1 MTTIHRATSSNLMQ
15 LSNRLDDD
23 LADDLTPAT
32 LFVYWILI
40 DAGPLTTAELENKTT
55 LHPST
60 IRDGLKRLQEHDLI
74 NTQRDVDDLRK
85 RQYLASSEG
94 EQTKK
99 QSQREALF

>member
-1 MTTIHRATSSNLMQ
+1 MQ

-40 DAGPLTTAELENKTT
+40 DDGPLTTAELEDKTT

-85 RQYLASSEG
+85 QQYLASSED
-94 EQTKK
+94 EQAKT
-99 QSQREALF
+99 QSDRSAIY